1 MLSSSAQKPFPR
13 HAGGALPKNGPVAAP
28 ARGPGVFSALFSSKT
43 GPRGQVV
50 PRARPEK
57 NVEIPRNSSEDV
69 DSPFRHPAR
78 GFPKNPL
85 QPFAAGFGGSYPLF
99 ASQSAP
105 HLGTRAVS
113 ARGKRRNTA
122 KFFRGPDSGRRPF
135 KIGLLPVLQG
145 ARLFTPPF
153 PQNQPPPPRLRKGL
167 ILRKTSKFL

>member
-1 MLSSSAQKPFPR
+1 MQRVWGSHILLLLPNRPR
-13 HAGGALPKNGPVAAP
+13 TQAP
-28 ARGPGVFSALFSSKT
+28 GRS
-43 GPRGQVV
+43 R
-50 PRARPEK
+50 REE
-57 NVEIPRNSSEDV
+57 NVEIPRNSSEAV
-69 DSPFRHPAR
+69 DSLFRHPAR

-85 QPFAAGFGGSYPLF
+85 QPFAAGFWVPYPLF

-105 HLGTRAVS
+105 HPGSRAVS
-113 ARGKRRNTA
+113 ARGKRRNPA
-122 KFFRGPDSGRRPF
+122 KFFRGPDSGLRPF